1 MEFINRHDIME
12 YAPLHYPLPR
22 LYFKLEIGRS
32 SDESRGDAGDVVN
45 MACFGDDVDVV
56 MMLMH

>member
-32 SDESRGDAGDVVN
+32 SDESRGDAGDVDEAPLSN
-45 MACFGDDVDVV
+45 KTKIAQPGS
-56 MMLMH
+56 